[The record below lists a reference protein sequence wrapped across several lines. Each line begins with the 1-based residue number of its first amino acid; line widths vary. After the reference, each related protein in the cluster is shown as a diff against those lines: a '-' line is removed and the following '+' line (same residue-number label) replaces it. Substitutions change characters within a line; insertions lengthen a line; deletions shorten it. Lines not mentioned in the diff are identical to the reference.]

1 MGKCRRIIVVI
12 ATLATVLLG
21 ATQAHAGMS
30 LDQAVQQAKQ
40 KTGGRVISAETRNKD
55 GHSVYNIRIL
65 TRDGKVRRMQIRA
78 DDKGGESRSRR

>member
-12 ATLATVLLG
+12 ATLATVVLG
-21 ATQAHAGMS
+21 AAQAHAGMS

-40 KTGGRVISAETRNKD
+40 KTGGRVISAETRSQD
-55 GHSVYNIRIL
+55 GHSVHNIRIL

-78 DDKGGESRSRR
+78 DDQGGESRSRR